1 MSTKSSDSR
10 ERELRNRRFTVIGLF
25 FVLAIYAGL
34 MIVVQ
39 RYSNPFGA
47 VPLQAITAL
56 SITLILVML
65 FVLGRNVV
73 KLYVERRRQQL
84 GSQFSTR
91 VVVTYIGMALIPT
104 VMLFYAASGLI
115 RSAVNIWFSTETE
128 QIVRRARDV
137 SDRSLRSQ
145 TEELQRWATLIAKQI
160 ADGRIGRRS
169 SDSWEVL
176 RNDFLRPATQ
186 RFGLDAIV
194 AFEGTEL
201 LADPVFDSEGPYAGI
216 FRRPATG
223 SPAARSEATAPT
235 ASGPPTPATTDG
247 SPVTDGV
254 GGAAPPGESGDDV
267 EETGATSAQP
277 TATVPEFPPLPQNH
291 PLYVPEAQL
300 LAGLQGQPF
309 HLDNEIGGGLRFV
322 RAGVPIPDPNAPGTA
337 TGVLVVGR
345 VVEPLLNAEV
355 TEIEGLYDNFMFG
368 LEQKDPIINT
378 YQVTFL
384 LMTLLILFS
393 ALWIGLYLARGVTG
407 PIQKL
412 AEGTRAVA
420 SGDLSYQV
428 EVDARD
434 ELGMLV
440 ELFNQMT
447 LDLRVGQESLKQ
459 SRDSLQW
466 TNTELDERRRYME
479 AVLANIATGVVSLNA
494 DGEITTFNRAA
505 ERMLAIDAGD
515 AIGQRFENALNE
527 ESFADLTEL
536 IERAKARRA
545 PLEDELSLDVNGSR
559 LTVAAHCTSL
569 RDSAGAYMGTVVV
582 LDDLTELITA
592 QKTAAWREV
601 AQRIA
606 HEIRNPLTPIQL
618 SAQRIARRY
627 RRAAGGEGQFDVIE
641 EGTRTILQEVDTLKG
656 LVSEFSRYARMPTV
670 SLIPASLHDII
681 ENGLLACASMH
692 EGIAVERDFSR
703 RIPTIQADPDQ
714 LKRAFTNLFDNA
726 VEAMEG
732 EGTLRVATSYDT
744 EIETV
749 RIEVA
754 DTGPGIA
761 PEDKDRLFLPYFSRK
776 RGGTGLGLAIVHQI
790 VADHSGYVRVNDNQ
804 PRGTV
809 FTIEIPC

>member
-1 MSTKSSDSR
+1 MSTNSTDSSQ
-10 ERELRNRRFTVIGLF
+10 RELRNRRFTVIGLVV
-25 FVLAIYAGL
+25 VLAIYVGAMVL
-34 MIVVQ
+34 VQ
-39 RYSNPFGA
+39 RSNMGIGA

-65 FVLGRNVV
+65 FVLGRNIV
-73 KLYVERRRQQL
+73 KLYVERRRRVL
-84 GSQFSTR
+84 GSQLNTR
-91 VVVTYIGMALIPT
+91 VVATYIGMALIPT
-104 VMLFYAASGLI
+104 VMLFIAASGLI
-115 RSAVNIWFSTETE
+115 RNAVDTWFSNETE

-137 SDRSLRSQ
+137 AEQAQQDQAL
-145 TEELQRWATLIAKQI
+145 ELQRWATLIATDI
-160 ADGRIGRRS
+160 ASGRVGRRES
-169 SDSWEVL
+169 ESWMYL
-176 RNDFLRPATQ
+176 RDNYLEPDAE
-186 RFGLDAIV
+186 RFALDAVV
-194 AFEGTEL
+194 AYDGNEL
-201 LADPVFDSEGPYAGI
+201 LADPVFDPEGPYARL
-216 FRRPATG
+216 FRRPT
-223 SPAARSEATAPT
+223 PAGPT
-235 ASGPPTPATTDG
+235 TPPGDEGPGPPT
-247 SPVTDGV
+247 
-254 GGAAPPGESGDDV
+254 
-267 EETGATSAQP
+267 
-277 TATVPEFPPLPQNH
+277 FPPLPESH
-291 PLYVPEAQL
+291 PLHVPAPQID
-300 LAGLQGQPF
+300 AALQGQPF
-309 HLDNEIGGGLRFV
+309 HRIDALADGTRLI
-322 RAGVPIPDPNAPGTA
+322 RAGVPILDPDDPSSA

-345 VVEPLLNAEV
+345 VVEDSLRADV
-355 TEIEGLYDNFMFG
+355 TAIETLYTDFRAGLD
-368 LEQKDPIINT
+368 QKDPIIRNYLT
-378 YQVTFL
+378 TFL
-384 LMTLLILFS
+384 LMTLLIVFS
-393 ALWIGLYLARGVTG
+393 ALWVGLYLARGVTR

-420 SGDLSYQV
+420 SGDLTYQV

-434 ELGMLV
+434 EIGTLV

-447 LDLRVGQESLKQ
+447 LDLRAGQENLRH
-459 SRDSLQW
+459 SRDSLQA

-505 ERMLAIDAGD
+505 ERMLAIEAPE
-515 AIGQRFENALNE
+515 AIGQRFENALNDT
-527 ESFADLTEL
+527 SFANLKDL

-601 AQRIA
+601 ARRIA

-627 RRAAGGEGQFDVIE
+627 RRAAGAEGQFDVIE

-670 SLIPASLHDII
+670 SLVPSSLHDII

-692 EGIAVERDFSR
+692 EGIAVDRDFSAH
-703 RIPTIQADPDQ
+703 IPTIQADPDQ

-744 EIETV
+744 EIQTV

-754 DTGPGIA
+754 DTGPGIT

-776 RGGTGLGLAIVHQI
+776 RDGTGLGLAIVHQI

-809 FTIEIPC
+809 FTIELPC